1 MGVPSKAGTAICASS
16 RLERLSDVA
25 NTDGSRRIINI
36 SEITGMEST
45 IVTMQDLFVFDRRGV
60 DTEGKILGSLVPTGI
75 RPHHLEKFTAAGID
89 LPIAM
94 FARAR

>member
-1 MGVPSKAGTAICASS
+1 
-16 RLERLSDVA
+16 
-25 NTDGSRRIINI
+25 
-36 SEITGMEST
+36 MEGQT
-45 IVTMQDLFVFDRRGV
+45 VTMQDLFVFERRGI
-60 DTEGKILGSLVPTGI
+60 DSDGKVLGSLVPTGI